1 LGRRGDHTA
10 RPATGRAWLA
20 ANVVDR
26 HYHPPMHDD
35 DPQWLYEIRGR
46 FWFSR
51 PLWIGVTNSV
61 PRRMGEHQRDKDWFA
76 ESRRISYKPFP
87 DRPTVLTAEARAI
100 RRKHPVYNKQ
110 HNTRVEVSAE
120 VELSG
125 NGVAAMLAM
134 VFGAA
139 MLVKWGSDVYA
150 VRRTRTL
157 AELQG
162 IEQESPKVPCPFT
175 EERPGTLGKLFWTT
189 MALAYAPPP
198 PPIVLDDPESH
209 AAFLAWQKSMDP
221 IAVLWARP
229 SEN

>member
-1 LGRRGDHTA
+1 MREPYDRVVHPGGGRLGPNVVGRRYY
-10 RPATGRAWLA
+10 PAMR
-20 ANVVDR
+20 
-26 HYHPPMHDD
+26 DD

-61 PRRMGEHQRDKDWFA
+61 PRRLGEHQRDKDWFA
-76 ESRRISYKPFP
+76 DSRRISYKPFP
-87 DRPTVLTAEARAI
+87 DRPTVLAAEARTI

-110 HNTRVEVSAE
+110 HNIRVEVSAE

-125 NGVAAMLAM
+125 NGVAAMLTM

-139 MLVKWGSDVYA
+139 MLVKWGADAYA

-157 AELQG
+157 AERQG

-175 EERPGTLGKLFWTT
+175 EDRLGTLGKLFWTAV
-189 MALAYAPPP
+189 ALSSAPPP
-198 PPIVLDDPESH
+198 PSIAPGDPESH
-209 AAFLAWQKSMDP
+209 TAYLAWQKSTDP
-221 IAVLWARP
+221 IAALWARP